1 MGTRRGIGMSQTLE
15 PLDRL
20 LRGPVRWRKGS
31 PAPGSNPRRVSLA
44 EDLQTIARVTART
57 PEVMVRI
64 SGKAKGGKH
73 VEEHLRYITRN
84 GELTAEDDSGR
95 LVMGR
100 RMVKETAA
108 AWMEGSGLNRRS
120 NSRDTVNIILSM
132 PPGTDRDK
140 LLDAARQ
147 FGREVFGA
155 EHSYLLVR
163 HDDTDHPHCHL
174 TVRSLGLSGR
184 RLNPRRDDL
193 QAWRVAFAAA
203 CRQHGIAAEATP
215 RRTRGVVRKPMK
227 QAVLHAD
234 KAKRSTVQR
243 SKAREALKAV
253 AHPAAGL
260 QEPDRRAVEQQA
272 QTRADWSRV
281 ADELSQATTRAG
293 QELARQILS
302 FLAHMPAPET
312 ERMQLQKQLRQ
323 HLQQKERHDAK
334 PERTL

>member
-1 MGTRRGIGMSQTLE
+1 MSETLE
-15 PLDRL
+15 SLERL
-20 LRGPVRWRKGS
+20 LRGPVRWRKSS
-31 PAPGSNPRRVSLA
+31 PVPDEKRRRSSLS
-44 EDLQTIARVTART
+44 EDLRTVARVAART

-64 SGKAKGGKH
+64 SGKVKGGKH

-84 GELTAEDDSGR
+84 GDLTAEDESGR
-95 LVMGR
+95 LVTGR

-120 NSRDTVNIILSM
+120 NSRDTVNVILSM

-147 FGREVFGA
+147 FGREIFGA

-174 TVRSLGLSGR
+174 TVRSLGFSGR
-184 RLNPRRDDL
+184 RLNPKRDDL

-215 RRTRGVVRKPMK
+215 RRTRGVVRKPKK

-234 KAKRSTVQR
+234 KAKRSTVQK
-243 SKAREALKAV
+243 SKVREALKAV
-253 AHPAAGL
+253 THPAGL
-260 QEPDRRAVEQQA
+260 QESDRRAVERQA
-272 QTRADWSRV
+272 QTRADWNRV
-281 ADELSQATTRAG
+281 ADEMSQATTRAG
-293 QELARQILS
+293 QELARQIRS
-302 FLAHMPAPET
+302 FMAHMPAPET

-323 HLQQKERHDAK
+323 HLQQQKELHDAK